1 MSLKSALLEEY
12 ALVARAMAS
21 PARLKI
27 LEQVAQG
34 AQSVERIADKT
45 ALSVANCSQHLQQL
59 RRAGLVTNY
68 PSGKE
73 RLYTLTDQ
81 ITLEL
86 MDVLRRSA
94 ERNRTEVG
102 RILNEVFAPDHMPE
116 PVSRD
121 ELAARLA
128 TDSVLVI
135 DLRPSDEYA
144 LSHIE
149 SAMNVT
155 LDELS
160 TWMRTINPAA
170 EVVAY
175 CRGPYCVYAHEA
187 VYRLRASGFNANRLQ
202 GGLPEWQSEGY
213 PVV

>member
-34 AQSVERIADKT
+34 AQSVERIAHKT
-45 ALSVANCSQHLQQL
+45 ALSMANCSQHLQQL
-59 RRAGLVTNY
+59 RRAGLVTNHS
-68 PSGKE
+68 SGKE

-81 ITLEL
+81 ITLDLMEL
-86 MDVLRRSA
+86 LRRSA
-94 ERNRTEVG
+94 ELNRTEVG
-102 RILNEVFAPDHMPE
+102 RILNEVFAPDQMPE

-128 TDSVLVI
+128 NDSVLVI

-144 LSHIE
+144 LGHIE
-149 SAMNVT
+149 TATNVT
-155 LDELS
+155 LEELS
-160 TWMRTINPAA
+160 TWMHGIQPDV
-170 EVVAY
+170 EIVAY

-187 VYRLRASGFNANRLQ
+187 VHRLRARGFNANRLQ
-202 GGLPEWQSEGY
+202 GGLPEWRSEGY

>member
-1 MSLKSALLEEY
+1 MDLKSALLEEY

-45 ALSVANCSQHLQQL
+45 GLSIANCSQHLQQL
-59 RRAGLVTNY
+59 RRAGLVANH

-73 RLYTLTDQ
+73 RLYTLTNH

-86 MDVLRRSA
+86 MELLRRLA
-94 ERNRTEVG
+94 EQNRTEVH
-102 RILNEVFAPDHMPE
+102 RILNEVFAPDEMPE

-121 ELAARLA
+121 ELAARLDS
-128 TDSVLVI
+128 DSVLVI

-160 TWMRTINPAA
+160 NWMHTIDPAA

-187 VYRLRASGFNANRLQ
+187 VYRLRASGFNAKRLQ
-202 GGLPEWQSEGY
+202 GGLPEWQSDGY
-213 PVV
+213 SVV